1 MSCSLIEAKFQ
12 VLDRTTRMLSKSKSL
27 RTPKVASSEQL
38 RDLVETQKPTSL
50 LPTLNAV
57 KGVVV
62 TRNNQTYLTGEK
74 TSRSQPSTARE
85 EKSEKR
91 SGHSPPRPSTGRRD
105 PYESSTELLP
115 DKWVDPKQRRAEQL
129 LQETWH
135 EIESAV
141 NWGQELGSPTREA
154 LRSKLL
160 NESVQ
165 DDRQEQE
172 SISSQRQILEQY
184 MDNQINGDSGG
195 RRKLFAIDGP
205 QTVRDAVSSR
215 YFNPFLYFPGLNRP
229 SDLYG
234 HVLRI
239 IVTSLQPV
247 TRIVINTSVQFTR
260 FPDEAVVEPPV
271 DPVRTNAADAAKQE
285 ANLLRVLTRRNN
297 SASSASRRR
306 KQISKPR
313 PKEPRT
319 ALKSNNEDSTASL
332 AMDQC
337 NPWSSSGQEDFN
349 SDASSGLL
357 EQMLP
362 LHLDEPRPPSPPA
375 SPRKGPTT
383 DHLNQSPM
391 TTIDKKKMQ
400 LQRLRANIRREMR
413 EEDNCNM

>member
-12 VLDRTTRMLSKSKSL
+12 VLDRTIRMLSKSKSL

-62 TRNNQTYLTGEK
+62 TRNNQTYPTGEK

-154 LRSKLL
+154 DEENCLL
-160 NESVQ
+160 
-165 DDRQEQE
+165 
-172 SISSQRQILEQY
+172 
-184 MDNQINGDSGG
+184 
-195 RRKLFAIDGP
+195 FDGP

-260 FPDEAVVEPPV
+260 FPDEAVVEPPI
-271 DPVRTNAADAAKQE
+271 DPVRTNAADAVKQE

-413 EEDNCNM
+413 EEDNCNV